1 MNNNTRNIVKVSA
14 LSVALT
20 ACVTM
25 STVCVISTLNYQNTH
40 DSDTSQSTRQD
51 AQGDQHSETDIVPS
65 ADLNQCTDA
74 AAINCVHLPDDQ
86 SHAYYVNV
94 GGYRWTYE
102 GDMPADNAGEY
113 LGGGW
118 YQTFNRY
125 QAVNATGDSIALGD
139 KFSADMGN

>member
-14 LSVALT
+14 LSATLT

-40 DSDTSQSTRQD
+40 DSNTSQSTRQD
-51 AQGDQHSETDIVPS
+51 STDGTDS
-65 ADLNQCTDA
+65 ATPAPVQLNQCVDA

-94 GGYRWTYE
+94 GGHQWTYE
-102 GDMPADNAGEY
+102 GNSPAPNAGEY
-113 LGGGW
+113 LGNGY
-118 YQTFNRY
+118 YQTFNPY

-139 KFSADMGN
+139 KFRADMGN

>member
-40 DSDTSQSTRQD
+40 DSNASQSTQQD
-51 AQGDQHSETDIVPS
+51 TQGDQHSDTDIVPS

-94 GGYRWTYE
+94 GGHQWTYD
-102 GDMPADNAGEY
+102 GDMPAPNAGEH

-118 YQTFNRY
+118 YQTFNPY
-125 QAVNATGDSIALGD
+125 QAVNATGDSIALGS
-139 KFSADMGN
+139 KFRADMGN